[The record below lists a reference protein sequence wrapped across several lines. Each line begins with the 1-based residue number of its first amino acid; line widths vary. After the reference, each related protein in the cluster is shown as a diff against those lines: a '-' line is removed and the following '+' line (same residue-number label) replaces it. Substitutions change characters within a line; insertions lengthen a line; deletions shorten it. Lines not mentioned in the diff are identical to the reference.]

1 MSNQYL
7 FDIISFKLCYNN
19 NKHPLLCFNS
29 KITFI
34 SLHWALDPILL
45 TLNAESIERRQESK
59 NNFLLVYNCLSVID
73 IMLVAV
79 YSVISLA
86 IVQPVGLIFDLVK

>member
-1 MSNQYL
+1 MITSVFQIL
-7 FDIISFKLCYNN
+7 FLQFLN
-19 NKHPLLCFNS
+19 PTE
-29 KITFI
+29 ITFI

-45 TLNAESIERRQESK
+45 TLNAESIEGRQESK

-86 IVQPVGLIFDLVK
+86 IVSIIGKAVIEPLK